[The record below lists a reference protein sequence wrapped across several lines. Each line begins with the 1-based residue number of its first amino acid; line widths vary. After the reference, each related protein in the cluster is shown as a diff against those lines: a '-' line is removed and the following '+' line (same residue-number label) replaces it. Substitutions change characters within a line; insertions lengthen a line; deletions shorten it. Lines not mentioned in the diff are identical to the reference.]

1 VKVVNIAVEQYQTL
15 QSVPW
20 VLCLVITRKKVRL
33 EGRLRRDRGR
43 AGKVCKTR
51 ETRLA
56 PSVGIVVESNRPG
69 IIDACC

>member
-1 VKVVNIAVEQYQTL
+1 
-15 QSVPW
+15 
-20 VLCLVITRKKVRL
+20 VRL